1 MDATRF
7 RSRGEVLMPRAPIV
21 LALAAATLAGCNRQ
35 AAPNCGITHVA
46 GATFL
51 LQQFGEPDQ
60 TLGVVPASLP
70 ERLVAR
76 LAAGPAY
83 PAIVGR
89 VDSLLALGVEG
100 TLPPGVTLGYAVLV
114 MGEDGAARGVVL
126 YEGDPIQGA
135 PFLGTVTMGN
145 AEKPLIGV
153 QAPAAS
159 YEDASCPFFPDS
171 ILR

>member
-1 MDATRF
+1 M
-7 RSRGEVLMPRAPIV
+7 LRAPV
-21 LALAAATLAGCNRQ
+21 LVAFAATAFAGCDRQ
-35 AAPNCGITHVA
+35 ATPNCGITHVA

-51 LQQFGEPDQ
+51 LQHFGEPDQ
-60 TLGVVPASLP
+60 TLGVVPANLP

-100 TLPPGVTLGYAVLV
+100 TLPPGVTLGYGVLV

-135 PFLGTVTMGN
+135 PVLGSVTMGT

-159 YEDASCPFFPDS
+159 YEDASCPFFPDT

>member
-1 MDATRF
+1 M
-7 RSRGEVLMPRAPIV
+7 LRAPAV
-21 LALAAATLAGCNRQ
+21 LSLAAAATVACDR
-35 AAPNCGITHVA
+35 AATPNCGITHVA

-60 TLGVVPASLP
+60 TLGAVPADLP

-89 VDSLLALGVEG
+89 VDSLLAVGVEG
-100 TLPPGVTLGYAVLV
+100 TLPPGVTLGYGVLV
-114 MGEDGAARGVVL
+114 LGQDGAARGLVL

-135 PFLGTVTMGN
+135 PALGSLTMGS
-145 AEKPLIGV
+145 AEKPLIGI

-159 YEDASCPFFPDS
+159 YEDAACPFFPDS
-171 ILR
+171 VLR

>member
-1 MDATRF
+1 MLRVPVVIAF
-7 RSRGEVLMPRAPIV
+7 
-21 LALAAATLAGCNRQ
+21 AAAVLAGCDRQ
-35 AAPNCGITHVA
+35 ATPNCGITHVA

-51 LQQFGEPDQ
+51 LQQFGEPDR

-89 VDSLLALGVEG
+89 VDSLLAVGVEG
-100 TLPPGVTLGYAVLV
+100 NLPPGVSLGYGVLV
-114 MGEDGAARGVVL
+114 MGEDAAARGVVL

-135 PFLGTVTMGN
+135 PILGSVTMGS

>member
-1 MDATRF
+1 M
-7 RSRGEVLMPRAPIV
+7 LRAPVIITF
-21 LALAAATLAGCNRQ
+21 AAAALAGCDRQ
-35 AAPNCGITHVA
+35 ATPNCGITHVA

-60 TLGVVPASLP
+60 TLSGVPPTLP

-100 TLPPGVTLGYAVLV
+100 TLPPGVNLGYGVLV

-135 PFLGTVTMGN
+135 PSLGSVTMGT
-145 AEKPLIGV
+145 AEKPLIAV